1 MKSAVP
7 LYVYAVLRARPRAAL
22 PCGLGRQPLRVVPAG
37 GLYVIVGTA
46 GSPPSPTPS
55 ALRAHDAVIR
65 RLAVRND
72 AVLPVRFGTVV
83 PDAAAL
89 AARLEPRAAALRGA
103 LALVAGREQM
113 TLRVYGPA
121 PAAAAGDDARARR
134 DDSGARYLARRLAA
148 WRRARSVNEVA
159 PLRPALSGIV
169 VAERV
174 ERHDRPPLLA
184 SLYHLVRRGEAARYR
199 RAIAR
204 GRPALGAV
212 RVEASG
218 PWPPYAFVDEELA

>member
-7 LYVYAVLRARPRAAL
+7 LDVYAVLRARPRAAL
-22 PCGLGRQPLRVVPAG
+22 PRGLGRQPLRVVPAG
-37 GLYVIVGTA
+37 GLYVVVGA
-46 GSPPSPTPS
+46 AAPPPSPTPS
-55 ALRAHDAVIR
+55 ALRAHDVVIR

-89 AARLEPRAAALRGA
+89 AARLEPRAAALRAA

-113 TLRVYGPA
+113 TLRVYGTA
-121 PAAAAGDDARARR
+121 PAAAAGDDARG
-134 DDSGARYLARRLAA
+134 DGSGARYLARRLAA